1 MTALRP
7 EASAFR
13 SIVPFHTLRYLI
25 VLAIGQNIGWG
36 TVGFLAVL
44 GTSIATALA
53 LPPALIFAGSSVFY
67 VTMGLCAPFL
77 GPAFIRF
84 GARTLLAT
92 GSLGAVFGFILLA
105 ASQEAISYLAAWAI
119 LGLSGSASLSTAA
132 HIALNEAL
140 GSRAKNAI
148 GLLMLASGLSGT
160 IFWPATA
167 YLAGL
172 TDWRTI
178 CLIFAGLLLSAAA
191 LYALGLPRPQAATAS
206 TTSKPEAPAP
216 AAQTTFYLVAAAIA
230 LNAFVTFGFSAILIE
245 LLKSLGV
252 QPELAV
258 GLASSLGIIQVAAR
272 AFDLLGGA
280 KWDGLATALVA
291 APALVL
297 SLILLLAFG
306 ASWAGLFGF
315 ILVYG
320 IGSGALAVSR
330 ATMPLV
336 FYDEADYAR
345 AVTRIALPLN
355 LISAA
360 APPALIA
367 LLDGIGPHAVLTSA
381 ILCSGLA
388 LGVLIVLNQR
398 RPALDSPAQSSPYG
412 EARSAA

>member
-1 MTALRP
+1 
-7 EASAFR
+7 
-13 SIVPFHTLRYLI
+13 VPVLLRYLL

-36 TVGFLAVL
+36 TVGLLAVL
-44 GTSIATALA
+44 GTSIATNLS
-53 LPPALIFAGSSVFY
+53 LPPPLIFAGSSVFY
-67 VTMGLCAPFL
+67 ITMGLCAPFL

-84 GARTLLAT
+84 GARTLLAA
-92 GSLGAVFGFILLA
+92 GSLGAAAGFILLA
-105 ASQEAISYLAAWAI
+105 SSQETISYLLAWALI
-119 LGLSGSASLSTAA
+119 GVAGSASLSTAS

-140 GSRAKNAI
+140 GSSAKNAI

-160 IFWPATA
+160 IFWPTTA

-178 CLIFAGLLLSAAA
+178 CLIFAALLVFAAA
-191 LYALGLPRPQAATAS
+191 LYALGLPRPETHAAPVAKTADAA
-206 TTSKPEAPAP
+206 APP
-216 AAQTTFYLVAAAIA
+216 AQTTFYLVAAAIA

-272 AFDLLGGA
+272 AIDLMGGA
-280 KWDGLATALVA
+280 KWDGLSTALIA

-297 SLILLLAFG
+297 SLILLLVFG
-306 ASWAGLFGF
+306 ASWAGVFGF
-315 ILVYG
+315 ILIYG

-336 FYDEADYAR
+336 FYDKADYAR
-345 AVTRIALPLN
+345 ALTRIALPLN

-367 LLDGIGPHAVLTSA
+367 LLDGIGPQAVLIASV
-381 ILCSGLA
+381 ICSGLA
-388 LGVLIVLNQR
+388 LGLLILLNQR
-398 RPALDSPAQSSPYG
+398 RPA
-412 EARSAA
+412 

>member
-1 MTALRP
+1 MP
-7 EASAFR
+7 V
-13 SIVPFHTLRYLI
+13 ILRYLI

-36 TVGFLAVL
+36 TVGLLAVL
-44 GTSIATALA
+44 GTDIAVGLS
-53 LPPALIFAGSSVFY
+53 LPPPLIFAGSSVFY

-84 GARTLLAT
+84 GARTLLAA
-92 GSLGAVFGFILLA
+92 GSLSAALGFILLA
-105 ASQEAISYLAAWAI
+105 SSQEAVSYLAAWCI
-119 LGLSGSASLSTAA
+119 LGLAGSASLSTAS

-140 GSRAKNAI
+140 GPRARNAI

-160 IFWPATA
+160 IFWPTTA

-172 TDWRTI
+172 TDWRMI
-178 CLIFAGLLLSAAA
+178 CLIFAALLLVAAA
-191 LYALGLPRPQAATAS
+191 LYALGLPRPK
-206 TTSKPEAPAP
+206 TTVALPDKAPETGAPP
-216 AAQTTFYLVAAAIA
+216 AQTTFYLVAAAIA

-272 AFDLLGGA
+272 AIDLLGGA

-297 SLILLLAFG
+297 SLILLMVFG
-306 ASWAGLFGF
+306 ASWAGVAGF
-315 ILVYG
+315 ILIYG

-336 FYDEADYAR
+336 FYDKADYAR
-345 AVTRIALPLN
+345 ALTRIALPLN

-367 LLDGIGPHAVLTSA
+367 LLDGIGPQAVLVA
-381 ILCSGLA
+381 ALVCSGFA
-388 LGVLIVLNQR
+388 LGLLFLLNQR
-398 RPALDSPAQSSPYG
+398 RPVS
-412 EARSAA
+412 R